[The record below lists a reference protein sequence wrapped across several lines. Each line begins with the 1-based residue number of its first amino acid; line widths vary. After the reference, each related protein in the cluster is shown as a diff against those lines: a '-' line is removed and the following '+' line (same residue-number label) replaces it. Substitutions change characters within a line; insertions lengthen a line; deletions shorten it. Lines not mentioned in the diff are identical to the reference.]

1 LHSGQ
6 YGGLVSEPLLDMTR
20 LVATLHDANGHCAIP
35 GFHADVSGIS
45 SAEAQL
51 FSRIVARVK
60 E

>member
-1 LHSGQ
+1 M
-6 YGGLVSEPLLDMTR
+6 DMTR

-35 GFHADVSGIS
+35 GFHADVAGIS